1 MIIKHVGYYT
11 DRLQQ
16 KNYKSFY
23 LSFLRVAISI
33 WLLKEVVINWPAMD
47 ILYGPSTFVTLK
59 SNLISRIPGGGLTL
73 VRTYYLWVIVTYII
87 VILLNILG
95 IGRWVTAL
103 LLFLMV
109 DFLEKMNTSFVN
121 GGDKMV
127 RLILLYMIFANSYQ
141 YFVLYKNKKEISE
154 KGELK
159 NLISNLAA
167 VSIMLQLCIAYFGSG
182 IAKINDTFWLNGE
195 ATYYALSMER
205 FVGTPLNKYI
215 VQQKWIDYITNYG
228 TIVFELLFPLLI
240 WVKKMR
246 KPLLAAGIIF
256 HLCIYIFMMIYGFEI
271 VFILIYGLFLPN
283 KMLVDFSQRIK
294 SFFRKEEFVKA

>member
-1 MIIKHVGYYT
+1 MIIKNVGYYT

-59 SNLISRIPGGGLTL
+59 SNLISKIPGGGLML

-95 IGRWVTAL
+95 IGRWFTAL

-141 YFVLYKNKKEISE
+141 YFVLYKNKREVSE

-167 VSIMLQLCIAYFGSG
+167 VSIMLQLCVAYFSSG
-182 IAKINDTFWLNGE
+182 IAKINDTFWWNGE

-215 VQQKWIDYITNYG
+215 VQQKWIDYLTNYG
-228 TIVFELLFPLLI
+228 TIIFELFFPILI
-240 WVKKMR
+240 WIKKMR
-246 KPLLAAGIIF
+246 KPLLIAGVIF
-256 HLCIYIFMMIYGFEI
+256 HICIYIFMMIYGFEI

-294 SFFRKEEFVKA
+294 SFFWKGEFVKA

>member
-283 KMLVDFSQRIK
+283 KMLADFSQKIK

>member
-1 MIIKHVGYYT
+1 MIIEHLGYYAKK
-11 DRLQQ
+11 LQQ

-33 WLLKEVVINWPAMD
+33 WLLKEVVINWSAME

-73 VRTYYLWVIVTYII
+73 VRTYYIWVIVTYII

-95 IGRWVTAL
+95 IGRWFTAL

-127 RLILLYMIFANSYQ
+127 RLILFYMIFANSYQ
-141 YFVLYKNKKEISE
+141 YFVLYKNRKEVSE
-154 KGELK
+154 KGKLK

-167 VSIMLQLCIAYFGSG
+167 LSIMLQLCVAYFASG
-182 IAKINDTFWLNGE
+182 IAKINNTFWLNGE

-205 FVGTPLNKYI
+205 FVGTSLNKYI
-215 VQQKWIDYITNYG
+215 VQQKWIDYLTNYG
-228 TIVFELLFPLLI
+228 TIIFELFFPILI
-240 WVKKMR
+240 WIKKMR
-246 KPLLAAGIIF
+246 KPLLITGVIF
-256 HLCIYIFMMIYGFEI
+256 HICIYIFMMIYGFEI

-283 KMLVDFSQRIK
+283 KMLVDFSQKIK
-294 SFFRKEEFVKA
+294 SFFWKGKFVKA

>member
-23 LSFLRVAISI
+23 LSFLRVAVSI
-33 WLLKEVVINWPAMD
+33 WLLKEIVINWPAMD

-59 SNLISRIPGGGLTL
+59 SNLISRIPGGGLML

-95 IGRWVTAL
+95 IGRWFTAL

-141 YFVLYKNKKEISE
+141 YFVLYKNRKEVSE
-154 KGELK
+154 KGKLK

-167 VSIMLQLCIAYFGSG
+167 VSIMLQLCVAYFSSG
-182 IAKINDTFWLNGE
+182 IAKINDTFWWNGE

-215 VQQKWIDYITNYG
+215 VQQKWIDYLTNYG
-228 TIVFELLFPLLI
+228 TIIFELFFPILI
-240 WVKKMR
+240 WIKKMR
-246 KPLLAAGIIF
+246 KPLLIAGVIF
-256 HLCIYIFMMIYGFEI
+256 HMCIYIFMMIYGFEF

-294 SFFRKEEFVKA
+294 SFFWKGEFVKA

>member
-1 MIIKHVGYYT
+1 MIIEHMGYYA
-11 DRLQQ
+11 DKLQQ

-33 WLLKEVVINWPAMD
+33 WLLKEVVINWSAMD
-47 ILYGPSTFVTLK
+47 ILYGSSTFVTLK

-73 VRTYYLWVIVTYII
+73 VRTYYLWVIEFYII

-95 IGRWVTAL
+95 IGRWFTAL

-141 YFVLYKNKKEISE
+141 YFVLYKNRKEVSE
-154 KGELK
+154 KGKLK

-167 VSIMLQLCIAYFGSG
+167 VSIMLQLCVAYFGSG

-205 FVGTPLNKYI
+205 FVGTSLNKYI
-215 VQQKWIDYITNYG
+215 VQQKWIDYLTNYG
-228 TIVFELLFPLLI
+228 TIIFELFFPILI
-240 WVKKMR
+240 WIKKMR
-246 KPLLAAGIIF
+246 KPLLITGAIF
-256 HLCIYIFMMIYGFEI
+256 HMCIYIFMMIYGFEI

-283 KMLVDFSQRIK
+283 KMLVDFSQKIK
-294 SFFRKEEFVKA
+294 SFFWKEEFFKA

>member
-23 LSFLRVAISI
+23 LSFLRVAVSI
-33 WLLKEVVINWPAMD
+33 WLLKEIVINWPAMD

-59 SNLISRIPGGGLTL
+59 SNLISRIPGGGLML

-95 IGRWVTAL
+95 IGRWFTAL

-141 YFVLYKNKKEISE
+141 YFVLYKNRKEVAE
-154 KGELK
+154 KEELK

-167 VSIMLQLCIAYFGSG
+167 VSIMLQLCVAYFSSG
-182 IAKINDTFWLNGE
+182 IAKINDTFWWNGE

-215 VQQKWIDYITNYG
+215 VQQKWIDYLTNYG
-228 TIVFELLFPLLI
+228 TIIFELFFPILI
-240 WVKKMR
+240 WIKKMR
-246 KPLLAAGIIF
+246 KPLLIAGVIF
-256 HLCIYIFMMIYGFEI
+256 HICIYIFMMIYGFEI

-294 SFFRKEEFVKA
+294 SFFWKGEFVKA

>member
-59 SNLISRIPGGGLTL
+59 SNLISRIPGGGLML

-95 IGRWVTAL
+95 IGRWFTAL

-141 YFVLYKNKKEISE
+141 YFVLYKNRKEVAE
-154 KGELK
+154 KEELK

-167 VSIMLQLCIAYFGSG
+167 VSIMLQLCVAYFSSG
-182 IAKINDTFWLNGE
+182 IAKINDTFWWNGE

-215 VQQKWIDYITNYG
+215 VQQKWIDYLTNYG
-228 TIVFELLFPLLI
+228 TIIFELFFPILI
-240 WVKKMR
+240 WIKKMR
-246 KPLLAAGIIF
+246 KPLLIAGVIF
-256 HLCIYIFMMIYGFEI
+256 HICIYIFMMIYGFEI

-294 SFFRKEEFVKA
+294 SFFWKGEFVKA

>member
-95 IGRWVTAL
+95 IGRWFTGL

-141 YFVLYKNKKEISE
+141 YFVLYKNKKEVSE

-167 VSIMLQLCIAYFGSG
+167 LSIMLQLCVAYFGSG
-182 IAKINDTFWLNGE
+182 IAKINDAFWLNGE

-205 FVGTPLNKYI
+205 FVGTSLNKYI
-215 VQQKWIDYITNYG
+215 VQQKWIDYLTNYG
-228 TIVFELLFPLLI
+228 TIIFELFFPILI
-240 WVKKMR
+240 WIKRIR
-246 KPLLAAGIIF
+246 KPLLIIGVVF
-256 HLCIYIFMMIYGFEI
+256 HMCIYIFMMIYGFEI

-294 SFFRKEEFVKA
+294 SFFWKGEFVKA

>member
-1 MIIKHVGYYT
+1 MIIKNVGYYT

-59 SNLISRIPGGGLTL
+59 SNLISRIPGGGLML

-95 IGRWVTAL
+95 IGRWFTAL

-141 YFVLYKNKKEISE
+141 YFVLYKNRKEVSE
-154 KGELK
+154 KGKLK

-167 VSIMLQLCIAYFGSG
+167 VSIMLQLCVAYFSSG
-182 IAKINDTFWLNGE
+182 IAKINDTFWWNGE

-205 FVGTPLNKYI
+205 FIGTPLNKYI
-215 VQQKWIDYITNYG
+215 VQQKWIDYLTNYG
-228 TIVFELLFPLLI
+228 TIIFELFFPILI
-240 WVKKMR
+240 WIKKMR
-246 KPLLAAGIIF
+246 KPLLIAGVIF
-256 HLCIYIFMMIYGFEI
+256 HICIYIFMMIYGFEI

-294 SFFRKEEFVKA
+294 SFFWKGEFVKA